1 MFHNHNFP
9 VNLYIN
15 TEQNH
20 LTKHRTTKKIAYDF
34 FEADINSFRQWNTFL
49 VIRAVYESNDHWRKN
64 NQRASF
70 KQNASY
76 KRLRYYIQHMNK
88 RR

>member
-20 LTKHRTTKKIAYDF
+20 LTKHKNDKKIAYDF

-64 NQRASF
+64 NHTCVF
-70 KQNASY
+70 
-76 KRLRYYIQHMNK
+76 
-88 RR
+88 

>member
-20 LTKHRTTKKIAYDF
+20 LTKHRTTKNIAYDF